1 VAELLLRDGH
11 QGKSG
16 KKKRKKDTLKRDS
29 EIMTPL
35 EKLVLAL
42 SDTETKKPSETVR
55 NVSADINV
63 RHTEHGVGEAAK
75 ELIKKELVTLDDQI
89 KHH

>member
-1 VAELLLRDGH
+1 
-11 QGKSG
+11 
-16 KKKRKKDTLKRDS
+16 
-29 EIMTPL
+29 MTPL

-75 ELIKKELVTLDDQI
+75 ELIKKELVT
-89 KHH
+89 